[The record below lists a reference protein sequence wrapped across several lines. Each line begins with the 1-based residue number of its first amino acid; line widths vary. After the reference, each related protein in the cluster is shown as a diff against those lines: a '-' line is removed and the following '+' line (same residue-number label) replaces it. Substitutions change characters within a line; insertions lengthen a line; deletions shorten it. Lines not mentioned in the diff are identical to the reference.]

1 MPPSTPALTPTSYL
15 VLGLLASCG
24 PSTSYDLEQRVAGS
38 VGAFWS
44 FPRSQLYR
52 EPARL
57 VAAGLVA
64 EQREQAG
71 RRRRTLTLT
80 DDGRSALQDWLAT
93 PVGALTEIR
102 DLGLLKLFFGG
113 EAASPQDVAAGA
125 RAQSASHR
133 RQLAVY
139 EELSAHAGM
148 ERHQAATLRLGTA
161 YEQSAIAFWDA
172 VATEAGSGP
181 A

>member
-1 MPPSTPALTPTSYL
+1 MPPSTPSLTPTSYL
-15 VLGLLASCG
+15 VLGMLAACG

-44 FPRSQLYR
+44 FPRSQLYS

-64 EQREQAG
+64 EQREQTG

-80 DDGRSALQDWLAT
+80 EDGRRALQDWLAT
-93 PVGALTEIR
+93 PEGALTEIR

-113 EAASPQDVAAGA
+113 EAASPAHVAASA
-125 RAQSASHR
+125 RAQAASHR

-139 EELSAHAGM
+139 EQLSAHEGM
-148 ERHQAATLRLGTA
+148 EPHQAATLRLGTA
-161 YEQSAIAFWDA
+161 YEQSAIAFWDDA
-172 VATEAGSGP
+172 AAEAERG
-181 A
+181 

>member
-15 VLGLLASCG
+15 VLGLLGSFG
-24 PSTSYDLEQRVAGS
+24 PSTSYDLEQLVAGS

-44 FPRSQLYR
+44 FPRSQLYS

-57 VAAGLVA
+57 VAAGLVD
-64 EQREQAG
+64 EQREQTG

-80 DDGRSALQDWLAT
+80 DDGRRALQDWLAT
-93 PVGALTEIR
+93 PEGALTEIR

-113 EAASPQDVAAGA
+113 AAGSPADVAASA
-125 RAQSASHR
+125 RAQAASHR

-139 EELSAHAGM
+139 EELSAHEGM
-148 ERHQAATLRLGTA
+148 ERHQQATLRLGTA
-161 YEQSAIAFWDA
+161 YEQAAIAFWDQVA
-172 VATEAGSGP
+172 VDA
-181 A
+181 